1 MDRLDALKVF
11 CTVVETGSFR
21 GGADR
26 MGVSTSSVTNQIAA
40 LETRFGVRLLNRTTR
55 RMSMT
60 EEGRHCYQMAQ
71 RILGDIGT
79 LEDDLSGAHRDVR
92 GLLRIDMPGLVSRLF
107 VAPHLSSFLAR
118 YPAIN
123 LRATVSDRLVDMV
136 EEGIDIMIR
145 IGDLP
150 DSGLLARKLMSTN
163 YICCASPTYLKRCGT
178 PVSPEQLSDFD
189 CLNFILPKSRQIR
202 AWQFVDPGQPDQ
214 EALQHDPVGRV
225 AMDHV
230 DSLIAMCE
238 TGAGI
243 AQFTSLSVAE
253 QLKDGRLVA
262 ILADWQAPGP
272 SVSAL
277 FHHRHHKVARVQVF
291 LDFLSG
297 VFKP

>member
-1 MDRLDALKVF
+1 MHAVYALAAMRKSGRAAIYHCGNVDNRRKTKGRQAVDRLDALKVF

-79 LEDDLSGAHRDVR
+79 LDDDRSGAHRDVR

-123 LRATVSDRLVDMV
+123 LRATVSDR
-136 EEGIDIMIR
+136 
-145 IGDLP
+145 
-150 DSGLLARKLMSTN
+150 
-163 YICCASPTYLKRCGT
+163 
-178 PVSPEQLSDFD
+178 
-189 CLNFILPKSRQIR
+189 
-202 AWQFVDPGQPDQ
+202 
-214 EALQHDPVGRV
+214 
-225 AMDHV
+225 
-230 DSLIAMCE
+230 
-238 TGAGI
+238 
-243 AQFTSLSVAE
+243 
-253 QLKDGRLVA
+253 
-262 ILADWQAPGP
+262 
-272 SVSAL
+272 
-277 FHHRHHKVARVQVF
+277 
-291 LDFLSG
+291 
-297 VFKP
+297 